1 MRLPFRCRPLAL
13 SILAA
18 LGTLD
23 PAPVRAQVAKN
34 GKPTTELEAVVVS
47 PTDGQNE
54 RRTSTASKIVVG
66 QDELVRY
73 GDASVADVLK
83 RVPGVTVEG
92 VPGRGGEIRMRGLG
106 NGYTQILLNGEP
118 TAQGFSLD
126 GLAPSLIERVEISR
140 TATADRSNQAVAG
153 TINIVLKQVARTG
166 QRDLKAAVAGER
178 GQPSTNLDVQ
188 LSDRDGTLSYSLAGS
203 LRSQKSAV
211 PSSILL
217 QGHNAQGQAS
227 SGLLTH
233 REDQFEQYTAS
244 LTPRVSWNLSDRDA
258 LVADGL
264 LSYQRGRAALYDER
278 TVLFGTPPLYGNNDF
293 SQSIEGETLRGRLS
307 WNHSFETAGS
317 FELKLGLNRAHRQ
330 LNNRRISLLPG
341 DSFGLDE
348 LALERLVSSA
358 ASDTGATLFGKL
370 RVPYREGHNL
380 AVGVDGEQ
388 SRRSEDRIQRD
399 VIYSVEPPEDLDQ
412 AYSATVRRLAL
423 FIQDEWDV
431 TPRWSVYTGL
441 RRETLDTR
449 SRGNTFDPVHNTSGI
464 LSPILQTVWKLPD
477 TKGDQ
482 IRLGVSR
489 TYRAPTTRE
498 LLARPVRQY
507 DNSPTSPDTQGNPDL
522 RPERAWGVD
531 LAFERHLAGGGL
543 LSANLFAR
551 HIEDVIQQ
559 ELFHA
564 TDTGRW
570 TARPFNNGN
579 ARVRGIELEAKG
591 SLASLLDKG
600 PPVEVR
606 ANLVRNWSEVD
617 TVPGPHN
624 RLAQQTP
631 LSANLGADWRPAGRP
646 FTLGA
651 NLSLVRGGWA
661 RLSETERVHTSVK
674 RNLDAYVLWKVDAK
688 TQLRLSAANLL
699 HQDQLAYRSYQDADG
714 GLEQYTA
721 VRNFP
726 IYRLSLELKL

>member
-1 MRLPFRCRPLAL
+1 MSLPARYRLAGR
-13 SILAA
+13 SVLAA
-18 LGTLD
+18 VGVMN
-23 PAPVRAQVAKN
+23 AAHAFAQTAVG
-34 GKPTTELEAVVVS
+34 GKPSTELETVVVV
-47 PTDGQNE
+47 PAEGQNE

-66 QDELVRY
+66 QDELLRY
-73 GDASVADVLK
+73 GDPSVADVLK

-106 NGYTQILLNGEP
+106 NGYTQILVNGEP
-118 TAQGFSLD
+118 VAQGFSLD
-126 GLAPSLIERVEISR
+126 GLAPSLIERVEIMR

-153 TINIVLKQVARTG
+153 TINIILKQIARKG
-166 QRDLKAAVAGER
+166 QRDLKATLGSER
-178 GQPSTNLDVQ
+178 GKPSSNLDLQ
-188 LSDRDGTLSYSLAGS
+188 LSERDGSVGYSLAGS

-211 PSSILL
+211 PSSTLL
-217 QGHNAQGQAS
+217 LGHNARGQAS

-233 REDQFEQYTAS
+233 RDDELELYTAS
-244 LTPRVSWNLSDRDA
+244 LTPRVSWNLGDRDA

-264 LSYQRGRAALYDER
+264 LSYQRGRVALYDER
-278 TVLFGTPPLYGNNDF
+278 TVLFGAPPLYGDNDF
-293 SQSIEGETLRGRLS
+293 SQAIEGETLRGRLS

-317 FELKLGLNRAHRQ
+317 FELKLGFNRAHRQ
-330 LNNRRISLLPG
+330 LNNRRTSLLPG
-341 DSFGLDE
+341 ESFGVDA

-358 ASDTGATLFGKL
+358 ASDTGATLSGKL

-380 AVGVDGEQ
+380 ALGVDGEQ

-399 VIYSVEPPEDLDQ
+399 VIFSVEPPEDLDQ
-412 AYSATVRRLAL
+412 AYSATVRRMAL

-441 RRETLDTR
+441 RRETLATR
-449 SRGNTFDPVHNTSGI
+449 SRGNTLDPVHNTSGI

-477 TKGDQ
+477 TAGDQ

-489 TYRAPTTRE
+489 TYRAPTTRD

-507 DNSPTSPDTQGNPDL
+507 DNSPTTPDTQGNPDL

-531 LAFERHLAGGGL
+531 LAFERHLTGGGL
-543 LSANLFAR
+543 LGVNLFAR
-551 HIEDVIQQ
+551 QIEGVIQQ
-559 ELFHA
+559 ELFRA
-564 TDTGRW
+564 ADGRW
-570 TARPFNNGN
+570 TSRPFNNGD

-591 SLASLLDKG
+591 SLANWLDKG
-600 PPVEVR
+600 PPVDIR
-606 ANLVRNWSEVD
+606 ANLVRNWSEVEA
-617 TVPGPHN
+617 VPGPHN

-651 NLSLVRGGWA
+651 NLGLVRGGWA
-661 RLSETERVHTSVK
+661 RLSGTERAHTSIR
-674 RNLDAYVLWKVDAK
+674 RNLDAYALWKVDAR

-699 HQDQLAYRSYQDADG
+699 HQDQIAYRGYQDADG
-714 GLEQYTA
+714 GLDQYTT
-721 VRNFP
+721 VRSFP
-726 IYRLSLELKL
+726 VYRLALELKL

>member
-1 MRLPFRCRPLAL
+1 MTQSCRLPPLAATL
-13 SILAA
+13 LAFLVTTHGA
-18 LGTLD
+18 WAQTQAAPNNK
-23 PAPVRAQVAKN
+23 PAN
-34 GKPTTELEAVVVS
+34 ELEAVVVS
-47 PTDGQNE
+47 PSDAQND
-54 RRTSTASKIVVG
+54 RRTSTASKIIVG

-73 GDASVADVLK
+73 GDSSVADALK
-83 RVPGVTVEG
+83 RVPGVTVDG

-126 GLAPSLIERVEISR
+126 GLAPNLIERIEISR

-153 TINIVLKQVARTG
+153 SINIILKQVARKG
-166 QRDLKAAVAGER
+166 QRDFKATVGSER
-178 GQPSTNLDVQ
+178 GHPSSNLDLQ
-188 LSDRDGTLSYSLAGS
+188 LSDRDGMLSYSLAGS

-217 QGHNAQGQAS
+217 QGNDAQRRAS
-227 SGLLTH
+227 SGLLTQ
-233 REDQFEQYTAS
+233 REDFLELYTAS
-244 LTPRVSWNLSDRDA
+244 LTPRASWKLGDRDA

-278 TVLFGTPPLYGNNDF
+278 NVLFGSAPLYGNNDF

-307 WNHSFETAGS
+307 WNHSFENAGS

-330 LNNRRISLLPG
+330 LRNQRLSLLPG
-341 DSFGLDE
+341 DSFGIDE
-348 LALERLVSSA
+348 LALDRRVSSA
-358 ASDTGATLFGKL
+358 ASDTGTTLSGKL
-370 RVPYREGHNL
+370 RIPYREGHNL
-380 AVGVDGEQ
+380 AIGADGEH

-399 VIYSVEPPEDLDQ
+399 LVFSVEPPEDLDQ

-449 SRGNTFDPVHNTSGI
+449 SRGNTIDPVHNTSGI

-489 TYRAPTTRE
+489 TYRAPTTRD

-531 LAFERHLAGGGL
+531 LAFERHLTGGGL

-551 HIEDVIQQ
+551 QIDDVIQQ
-559 ELFHA
+559 ELFRA
-564 TDTGRW
+564 SGNGRW
-570 TARPFNNGN
+570 MSQPVNNGR
-579 ARVRGIELEAKG
+579 ARTHGIELEAKG
-591 SLASLLDKG
+591 NLATLLDKG
-600 PPVEVR
+600 PAVDLR
-606 ANLVRNWSEVD
+606 ANLVRNWSVVD
-617 TVPGPHN
+617 AVPGPHN

-631 LSANLGADWRPAGRP
+631 LSANLGFDWRPAGQAL
-646 FTLGA
+646 TVGA
-651 NLSLVRGGWA
+651 SLNLVRGGWV
-661 RLSETERVHTSVK
+661 RLSENERVHASV
-674 RNLDAYVLWKVDAK
+674 RRSLDAYALWKVDAK

-714 GLEQYTA
+714 GLEQCTA

-726 IYRLSLELKL
+726 VYRLALELKL